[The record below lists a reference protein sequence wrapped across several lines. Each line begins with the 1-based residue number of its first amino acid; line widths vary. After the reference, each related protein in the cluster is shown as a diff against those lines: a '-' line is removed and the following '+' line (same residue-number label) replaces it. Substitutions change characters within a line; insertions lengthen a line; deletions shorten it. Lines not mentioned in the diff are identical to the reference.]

1 MAAQAQAASFY
12 PAISASK
19 VLVKAGET
27 KIPGDK
33 VGGVES
39 VVQFVGVLFGW
50 IVAESTGSATAKI
63 RLWDGTGGEGT
74 GNYIGTVTLGQNESN
89 REFFPINSPQLRN
102 NAIYL
107 EIVSGK
113 VEGVVFYG

>member
-33 VGGVES
+33 VGEVES
-39 VVQFVGVLFGW
+39 VVQIVGALYGW
-50 IVAESTGSATAKI
+50 NITESTGSAAAKI
-63 RLWDGTGGEGT
+63 RLWDGTNNS
-74 GNYIGTVTLGQNESN
+74 GNYLGTLTLGENESN
-89 REFFPINSPQLRN
+89 REWFSTQSPQIRN
-102 NAIYL
+102 NAIYI

-113 VEGVVFYG
+113 VEGAVWYG

>member
-12 PAISASK
+12 PGITASK
-19 VLVKAGET
+19 VAVKAGET

-33 VGGVES
+33 VGEVES
-39 VVQFVGVLFGW
+39 VYQSINNLFGW
-50 IVAESTGSATAKI
+50 NITESTGTAPAKV
-63 RLWDGTGGEGT
+63 RLWDGTSNS
-74 GNYIGTVTLGQNESN
+74 GNYLGTVTLGENESN
-89 REFFPINSPQLRN
+89 REWFPDQSPVIRN

-113 VEGVVFYG
+113 VEGVLWFG

>member
-1 MAAQAQAASFY
+1 MAAQAQIAPFY

-33 VGGVES
+33 VGAEES
-39 VVQFVGVLFGW
+39 VVKSVEVLYGW
-50 IVAESTGSATAKI
+50 IISESTGTAGAKF
-63 RLWDGTGGEGT
+63 RLWDGTSNA
-74 GNYIGTVTLGQNESN
+74 GNYLGTVTLGENESN
-89 REFFPINSPQLRN
+89 REFFPVETPAIRN

-113 VEGVVFYG
+113 LEGLVMFG